1 MTSGEHGSRVP
12 RLYVTWYRCVAD
24 DLDHAVTDEA
34 FAHGVAL
41 HEGRY
46 QALCGHEVFI
56 DSCLVPPGRPCVACL
71 ALIRVR
77 NRPANPTPARRRE
90 PSRLRRLFGR
100 LRTPAVLPP
109 RPPQR
114 VRLIPEQ
121 GGRTTTSAG
130 TGGTPTAPVP
140 ADHHARRGA
149 R

>member
-1 MTSGEHGSRVP
+1 MTSGEHGSRPP

-46 QALCGHEVFI
+46 HALCGHEVFI
-56 DSCLVPPGRPCVACL
+56 DSCLVPPGRPCVACF
-71 ALIRVR
+71 ALIRLR
-77 NRPANPTPARRRE
+77 NRPADPTPARHRE
-90 PSRLRRLFGR
+90 PSRWRRLFGS

-109 RPPQR
+109 RPPPR
-114 VRLIPEQ
+114 VRLIPAQ

-130 TGGTPTAPVP
+130 TGGAPTAPVP